1 MKNLINW
8 RYKMTFVS
16 EETKKDILELAK
28 SMGLDSDGDFVMY
41 KGKLYLIN
49 VIKGIVKPVITHEL

>member
-8 RYKMTFVS
+8 RYKMSFVS
-16 EETKKDILELAK
+16 EQTKNEILELAR

-49 VIKGIVKPVITHEL
+49 VIKGIVKPVIEHK